1 MPLRQRVPPRLREF
15 LRPSVSAEARAWL
28 GPSFSQAG
36 EDRIVRFLFDVIGVT
51 HPTYLDVGAYHPF
64 NLSNTA
70 LLSLNGS
77 LGVNVEPDP
86 DAIAAFS
93 RHRPRDVNL
102 NIGVGPEAGS
112 LTFYRMS
119 LPTLNT
125 FDREAAE
132 RVRESSGGVHDI
144 VGTVEVEVRTMAG
157 VIADV
162 GRCPEFLTLD
172 AEGLDHAIL
181 QTMPTWPGRPV
192 VVCVELLAYAGV
204 LAHATRADEIPR
216 LMDELGYA
224 MLADT
229 WVNGVFVDKQRWR

>member
-1 MPLRQRVPPRLREF
+1 VKEL
-15 LRPSVSAEARAWL
+15 LRPAFPDASRPWL
-28 GPSFSQAG
+28 QGSFSQAG
-36 EDRIVRFLFDVIGVT
+36 EDRVVRFLFDVLQVQR
-51 HPTYLDVGAYHPF
+51 PTYLDVGAYHPF
-64 NLSNTA
+64 HLSNTA
-70 LLSLNGS
+70 MLSLGGS
-77 LGVNVEPDP
+77 TGVNVEPDP
-86 DAIAAFS
+86 DAIAAF
-93 RHRPRDVNL
+93 RRQRPRDVNL

-132 RVRESSGGVHDI
+132 RVRESSGGLHDI
-144 VGTVEVEVRTMAG
+144 VGTVEVEVRTVAD

-162 GRCPEFLTLD
+162 GRCPDFLSLD
-172 AEGLDHAIL
+172 AEGLDLSIL

-192 VVCVELLAYAGV
+192 VVCVELLAFAGV
-204 LAHATRADEIPR
+204 LAHATRDDEIPR

-229 WVNGVFVDKQRWR
+229 WVNAVFVDKQRWR